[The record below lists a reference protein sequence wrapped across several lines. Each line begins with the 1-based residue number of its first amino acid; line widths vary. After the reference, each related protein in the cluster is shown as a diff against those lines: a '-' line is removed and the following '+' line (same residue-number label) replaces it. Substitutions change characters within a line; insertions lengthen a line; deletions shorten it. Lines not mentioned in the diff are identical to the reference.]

1 MLLVVNNNVLY
12 KIHIL
17 MEKVVLNAINF
28 IMSIQTDAKAVN
40 REQSLIKIK
49 KYALKV
55 ILINLK
61 FWIVNKAIFL
71 ILPIHNALKNK
82 FAIVHK
88 IIFLTINQTN
98 ANAQKKPLTIMV
110 KDVFSVML
118 QSIGINPKNN
128 VLVVKKINIMTHQAR
143 VV

>member
-71 ILPIHNALKNK
+71 ILPILNALKNK

-88 IIFLTINQTN
+88 IIFLAINQTN
-98 ANAQKKPLTIMV
+98 ANAQKKLLTIMV